1 MAELSAYEDLLQ
13 RVRQTSL
20 LSSSAAILCWD
31 QETMMPRGGVEHRAR
46 QLSQL
51 AELTHEMAVHPRV
64 GELLQ
69 TCEGISELTEDPHS
83 DSAANLRELRRH
95 HDRRV
100 RLPKDLV
107 AEMAKVESLAQHHWA
122 QAREASDFDAFRPW
136 LSKLVALHQRKADCL
151 LDGNDQGYGEAWD
164 ALAEGFE
171 PGARATELS
180 QLFGPLA
187 RKLRDLISDLRNN
200 GTPPKDAFLRQCLPI
215 DQQEAM
221 VRLVSERMGF
231 DFERGRLDRSTHPFC
246 GGSHPGDVR
255 ITTRFRDDNFVDAL
269 GSTMHE
275 SGHGLYEQGLPAEHV
290 GTPLGEAV
298 SLGVHESQSR
308 LWENHVGRAAAFW
321 RWCHPHL
328 QQTFGKAVRSYS
340 AEQMYGAANLVKPDF
355 IRVEADEV
363 TYNLHVLVRFELEL
377 ALIRGDLDVVDLP
390 AAWNDKYRDYLG
402 VQVPD
407 DARGC
412 LQDVHWSCGLFG
424 YFPTYT
430 LGNLFSAQLF
440 EAAQEQLS
448 DLDAQLEAGR
458 FEDLRAWL
466 NDNVHRHGSRY
477 RATDLLQRATGKRLG
492 TEPLLQ
498 HLSGKLRPLY
508 GLA

>member
-1 MAELSAYEDLLQ
+1 
-13 RVRQTSL
+13 
-20 LSSSAAILCWD
+20 
-31 QETMMPRGGVEHRAR
+31 
-46 QLSQL
+46 
-51 AELTHEMAVHPRV
+51 
-64 GELLQ
+64 
-69 TCEGISELTEDPHS
+69 
-83 DSAANLRELRRH
+83 
-95 HDRRV
+95 
-100 RLPKDLV
+100 
-107 AEMAKVESLAQHHWA
+107 
-122 QAREASDFDAFRPW
+122 
-136 LSKLVALHQRKADCL
+136 
-151 LDGNDQGYGEAWD
+151 
-164 ALAEGFE
+164 
-171 PGARATELS
+171 
-180 QLFGPLA
+180 
-187 RKLRDLISDLRNN
+187 
-200 GTPPKDAFLRQCLPI
+200 
-215 DQQEAM
+215 
-221 VRLVSERMGF
+221 
-231 DFERGRLDRSTHPFC
+231 
-246 GGSHPGDVR
+246 
-255 ITTRFRDDNFVDAL
+255 
-269 GSTMHE
+269 
-275 SGHGLYEQGLPAEHV
+275 
-290 GTPLGEAV
+290 
-298 SLGVHESQSR
+298 
-308 LWENHVGRAAAFW
+308 
-321 RWCHPHL
+321 
-328 QQTFGKAVRSYS
+328 VRSYS

-377 ALIRGDLDVVDLP
+377 ALIRGDLDVPDLP

-440 EAAQEQLS
+440 EAAREQLL

-477 RATDLLQRATGKRLG
+477 PATDLLQRATGKRLD